1 MKRLILLISLTLA
14 LTSCVVK
21 NTETGQVM
29 FDESERVK
37 TTEFKQFELVD
48 GQDIAIFDTTLGEIK
63 IALFTHDAP
72 NTVTHFKKLITNGFY
87 TDKGIFLEGDFALM
101 LTGATEDDVSVG
113 EIATPDGKKVSPE
126 IITDVWHFEGAVSTW
141 GQVESRLDSN
151 IYSDSRFF
159 IVGDI
164 PYDEEML
171 SHMDNLGY
179 PYDVMEM
186 YKEKGGLPQY
196 TNKYTV
202 FGQVYEG
209 IEIVKEITSLVD
221 GSSIRMLEDVRINS
235 ASIGVYQ
242 ENDD

>member
-1 MKRLILLISLTLA
+1 MKKLILLISLTLV
-14 LTSCVVK
+14 LTGCEVR
-21 NTETGQVM
+21 NPETGQVM
-29 FDESERVK
+29 FDESVRTQ
-37 TTEFKQFELVD
+37 TTEFKQYNLVD
-48 GQDIAIFDTTLGEIK
+48 GQEIAIFDTTLGEIK
-63 IALFTHDAP
+63 IALFTNEAP

-87 TDKGIFLEGDFALM
+87 TDKGIFLEGDFELM
-101 LTGATEDDVSVG
+101 LTGAIKDDIDIG

-141 GQVESRLDSN
+141 GQSESRLDNN

-164 PYDEEML
+164 PYDEEIL
-171 SHMDNLGY
+171 SQMDSLGY
-179 PYDVMEM
+179 PLDVMEM

-209 IEIVKEITSLVD
+209 LDVVKEITSLVD
-221 GSSIRMLEDVRINS
+221 GSSIRMIEDIRINS
-235 ASIGVYQ
+235 ASIDVYQ
-242 ENDD
+242 ENEN